1 MSRERVSDLSK
12 VELKVKIK
20 MIVDGKKADNPEIS
34 RLSSLVSPLLETRDL
49 RRVFKETGEELEI
62 LKGVNFKMNVGE
74 FVSLTGSSG
83 SGKSTFLNLVG
94 MLDTPTSGEILFK
107 GKPLSKFNSM
117 ERDMY
122 HRVQVGFVFQFH
134 HLLSEFTAIEN
145 VCVPG
150 RILGVPDK
158 DCRERAEMLL
168 ETVGLKDRLK
178 HLPRELSG
186 GERQRVA
193 IARALMNNPD
203 LVFAD
208 EPSGN
213 LDEANS
219 DLLNQLFW
227 DLNQKFNQ
235 AFLVVTHDEKLAS
248 FAKRRV
254 VMHNGLVQEA

>member
-1 MSRERVSDLSK
+1 M
-12 VELKVKIK
+12 
-20 MIVDGKKADNPEIS
+20 
-34 RLSSLVSPLLETRDL
+34 SSLLQTVNL
-49 RRVFKETGEELEI
+49 RRVFSETGEDLEI
-62 LKGVNFKMNVGE
+62 LKGVNFEMEAGE
-74 FVSLTGSSG
+74 LVALTGSSG

-107 GKPLSKFNSM
+107 GKPLSKFNSQ

-150 RILGVPDK
+150 RILGTSEK
-158 DCRERAEMLL
+158 ECKERAAMLL

-193 IARALMNNPD
+193 IARALMNHPD
-203 LVFAD
+203 LVLAD

-219 DLLNQLFW
+219 AMLNELIGE
-227 DLNQKFNQ
+227 LNEKFNQ
-235 AFLVVTHDEKLAS
+235 AFLIVTHDEKLAS

-254 VMHNGLVQEA
+254 VMHGGIIQ

>member
-1 MSRERVSDLSK
+1 M
-12 VELKVKIK
+12 
-20 MIVDGKKADNPEIS
+20 
-34 RLSSLVSPLLETRDL
+34 SSLLQTVDL
-49 RRVFKETGEELEI
+49 RRVFTETGEDLEI
-62 LKGVNFKMNVGE
+62 LKGVNFEMEAGE
-74 FVSLTGSSG
+74 LVALTGSSG

-107 GKPLSKFNSM
+107 GKPLSKFNSQ

-150 RILGVPDK
+150 RILGTSEK
-158 DCRERAEMLL
+158 ECRERAEMLL

-193 IARALMNNPD
+193 IARALMNHPD
-203 LVFAD
+203 LVLAD

-219 DLLNQLFW
+219 AMLNELIGE
-227 DLNQKFNQ
+227 LNEKFNQ
-235 AFLVVTHDEKLAS
+235 AFLIVTHDEKLAG

-254 VMHNGLVQEA
+254 VMHGGIIQ

>member
-1 MSRERVSDLSK
+1 M
-12 VELKVKIK
+12 
-20 MIVDGKKADNPEIS
+20 
-34 RLSSLVSPLLETRDL
+34 SSLLQTVNL
-49 RRVFKETGEELEI
+49 RRVFSETGEDLEI
-62 LKGVNFKMNVGE
+62 LKGVNFEMEAGE
-74 FVSLTGSSG
+74 LVALTGSSG

-107 GKPLSKFNSM
+107 GKPLSKFNSQ

-150 RILGVPDK
+150 RILGTSEK
-158 DCRERAEMLL
+158 ECRERAAMLL

-193 IARALMNNPD
+193 IARALMNHPD
-203 LVFAD
+203 LVLAD

-219 DLLNQLFW
+219 AMLNELIGE
-227 DLNQKFNQ
+227 LNEKFNQ
-235 AFLVVTHDEKLAS
+235 AFLIVTHDEKLAS

-254 VMHNGLVQEA
+254 VMHGGIIQ

>member
-1 MSRERVSDLSK
+1 M
-12 VELKVKIK
+12 
-20 MIVDGKKADNPEIS
+20 
-34 RLSSLVSPLLETRDL
+34 SSLLQTVDL
-49 RRVFKETGEELEI
+49 RRVFSETGEDLEI
-62 LKGVNFKMNVGE
+62 LKGVNFEMEAGE
-74 FVSLTGSSG
+74 LVALTGSSG

-94 MLDTPTSGEILFK
+94 ILDTPTSGEILFK
-107 GKPLSKFNSM
+107 GKPLSKFNSQ

-134 HLLSEFTAIEN
+134 HLLSEFTALEN

-150 RILGVPDK
+150 RILGTSEAECK
-158 DCRERAEMLL
+158 ERAAMLL
-168 ETVGLKDRLK
+168 ETVGLKERLK

-193 IARALMNNPD
+193 IARALMNHPD
-203 LVFAD
+203 LVLAD

-219 DLLNQLFW
+219 AMLNELIGE
-227 DLNQKFNQ
+227 LNEKFNQ
-235 AFLVVTHDEKLAS
+235 AFLIVTHDEKLAS

-254 VMHNGLVQEA
+254 VMHGGIIQ

>member
-1 MSRERVSDLSK
+1 MVLD
-12 VELKVKIK
+12 
-20 MIVDGKKADNPEIS
+20 
-34 RLSSLVSPLLETRDL
+34 PLLKTENL
-49 RRVFKETGEELEI
+49 RRVFSETGEKLEI
-62 LKGVNFKMNVGE
+62 LKGVNFEMNAGE
-74 FVSLTGSSG
+74 LVALTGSSG

-94 MLDTPTSGEILFK
+94 MLDTPTSGEIFFK
-107 GKPLSKFNSM
+107 GKALSKFSD
-117 ERDMY
+117 EEKDMY

-150 RILGVPDK
+150 RILGTSHKECK
-158 DCRERAEMLL
+158 DRAAMLL
-168 ETVGLKDRLK
+168 ETVGLKDRMK

-193 IARALMNNPD
+193 IARALMNHPD
-203 LVFAD
+203 LVLAD

-219 DLLNQLFW
+219 AMLNELIGE
-227 DLNQKFNQ
+227 LNEKFNQ
-235 AFLVVTHDEKLAS
+235 AFLIVTHDEKLAS

-254 VMHNGLVQEA
+254 VMHGGVIQ

>member
-1 MSRERVSDLSK
+1 MSDK
-12 VELKVKIK
+12 
-20 MIVDGKKADNPEIS
+20 
-34 RLSSLVSPLLETRDL
+34 LLQTINL
-49 RRVFKETGEELEI
+49 RRVFSETGEKLKI
-62 LKGVNFKMNVGE
+62 LKGVNFEMEAGE
-74 FVSLTGSSG
+74 LVALTGSSG

-107 GKPLSKFNSM
+107 GKALSKFNDA
-117 ERDMY
+117 ERDRY

-150 RILGVPDK
+150 RVLGTSEK
-158 DCRERAEMLL
+158 ECKERAAMLL
-168 ETVGLKDRLK
+168 ETVGLKDRFK

-193 IARALMNNPD
+193 IARALMNHPD
-203 LVFAD
+203 LVLAD

-219 DLLNQLFW
+219 AMLNELIGE
-227 DLNQKFNQ
+227 LNEKFNQ
-235 AFLVVTHDEKLAS
+235 AFLIVTHDEKLAS

-254 VMHNGLVQEA
+254 VMHGGVIQ

>member
-1 MSRERVSDLSK
+1 MSDK
-12 VELKVKIK
+12 
-20 MIVDGKKADNPEIS
+20 
-34 RLSSLVSPLLETRDL
+34 LLQTINL
-49 RRVFKETGEELEI
+49 RREFSETGEKLEI
-62 LKGVNFKMNVGE
+62 LKGVNFSMEEGE
-74 FVSLTGSSG
+74 LVALTGSSG

-107 GKPLSKFNSM
+107 GKALSKFNDA
-117 ERDMY
+117 ERDRY

-150 RILGVPDK
+150 RILGTSEK
-158 DCRERAEMLL
+158 ECRERAAMLL

-193 IARALMNNPD
+193 IARALMNHPD
-203 LVFAD
+203 LVLAD

-219 DLLNQLFW
+219 AMLNELIGE
-227 DLNQKFNQ
+227 LNEKFNQ
-235 AFLVVTHDEKLAS
+235 AFLIVTHDEKLAS

-254 VMHNGLVQEA
+254 VMHGGVIQ

>member
-1 MSRERVSDLSK
+1 MSDK
-12 VELKVKIK
+12 
-20 MIVDGKKADNPEIS
+20 
-34 RLSSLVSPLLETRDL
+34 LLQTIDL
-49 RRVFKETGEELEI
+49 RRVFSETGEDLEI
-62 LKGVNFKMNVGE
+62 LKGVNFEMEAGE
-74 FVSLTGSSG
+74 LVALTGSSG

-107 GKPLSKFNSM
+107 GKALSKFNDA
-117 ERDMY
+117 ERDRY

-150 RILGVPDK
+150 RILGTSEK
-158 DCRERAEMLL
+158 ECKERAAMLL
-168 ETVGLKDRLK
+168 ETVGLKDRFK

-193 IARALMNNPD
+193 IARALMNHPD
-203 LVFAD
+203 LVLAD

-219 DLLNQLFW
+219 AMLNELIGE
-227 DLNQKFNQ
+227 LNEKFNQ
-235 AFLVVTHDEKLAS
+235 AFLIVTHDEKLAS

-254 VMHNGLVQEA
+254 VMHGGVIQ

>member
-1 MSRERVSDLSK
+1 MSD
-12 VELKVKIK
+12 
-20 MIVDGKKADNPEIS
+20 M
-34 RLSSLVSPLLETRDL
+34 LLQTVDL
-49 RRVFKETGEELEI
+49 RREFSETGEKLEI
-62 LKGVNFKMNVGE
+62 LKGVNFSMEEGE
-74 FVSLTGSSG
+74 LVALTGSSG

-107 GKPLSKFNSM
+107 GKALSKFNDS
-117 ERDMY
+117 ERDRY

-150 RILGVPDK
+150 RILGTSEK
-158 DCRERAEMLL
+158 ECRERAAMLL

-193 IARALMNNPD
+193 IARALMNHPD
-203 LVFAD
+203 LVLAD

-219 DLLNQLFW
+219 AMLNELIGE
-227 DLNQKFNQ
+227 LNEKFNQ
-235 AFLVVTHDEKLAS
+235 AFLIVTHDEKLAS

-254 VMHNGLVQEA
+254 VMHGGVIQ

>member
-1 MSRERVSDLSK
+1 MMESGVL
-12 VELKVKIK
+12 LKTE
-20 MIVDGKKADNPEIS
+20 N
-34 RLSSLVSPLLETRDL
+34 L
-49 RRVFKETGEELEI
+49 RRVFSETGESLEI
-62 LKGVNFKMNVGE
+62 LKGVNFSMEAGE
-74 FVSLTGSSG
+74 LVALTGSSG

-107 GKPLSKFNSM
+107 GKPLSKFSSE
-117 ERDMY
+117 ERDRY

-150 RILGVPDK
+150 RILGTTEAECK
-158 DCRERAEMLL
+158 ERAAMLL
-168 ETVGLKDRLK
+168 ETVGLKDRIK

-193 IARALMNNPD
+193 IARALMNHPD
-203 LVFAD
+203 LVLAD

-219 DLLNQLFW
+219 AMLNELIGE
-227 DLNQKFNQ
+227 LNEKFNQ
-235 AFLVVTHDEKLAS
+235 AFLIVTHDEKLAS

-254 VMHNGLVQEA
+254 VMHGGVIQ

>member
-1 MSRERVSDLSK
+1 M
-12 VELKVKIK
+12 
-20 MIVDGKKADNPEIS
+20 
-34 RLSSLVSPLLETRDL
+34 SSLLQTVDL
-49 RRVFKETGEELEI
+49 RRVFSETGEDLEI
-62 LKGVNFKMNVGE
+62 LKGVNFEMEAGE
-74 FVSLTGSSG
+74 LVALTGSSG

-107 GKPLSKFNSM
+107 GKALSKFNDA
-117 ERDMY
+117 EPDRY
-122 HRVQVGFVFQFH
+122 HRVQVGFVFQVH

-150 RILGVPDK
+150 RILGTSEK
-158 DCRERAEMLL
+158 ECRERAAMLL

-193 IARALMNNPD
+193 IARALMNHPD
-203 LVFAD
+203 LVLAD

-219 DLLNQLFW
+219 AMLNELIGE
-227 DLNQKFNQ
+227 LNEKFNQ
-235 AFLVVTHDEKLAS
+235 AFLIVTHDEKLAS

-254 VMHNGLVQEA
+254 VMHGGVIQ

>member
-1 MSRERVSDLSK
+1 M
-12 VELKVKIK
+12 
-20 MIVDGKKADNPEIS
+20 
-34 RLSSLVSPLLETRDL
+34 SSLLQTVDL
-49 RRVFKETGEELEI
+49 RRVFSETGEQLEI
-62 LKGVNFKMNVGE
+62 LKGVNFSMDEGE
-74 FVSLTGSSG
+74 LVALTGSSG

-94 MLDTPTSGEILFK
+94 MLDTPTSGEIYFK
-107 GKPLSKFNSM
+107 GKPLSKFSGE

-122 HRVQVGFVFQFH
+122 HRVQVSFVFQFH
-134 HLLSEFTAIEN
+134 HLLSEFSALEN

-150 RILGVPDK
+150 RILGTSAHE
-158 DCRERAEMLL
+158 CRERAEMLL

-193 IARALMNNPD
+193 IARALMNHPD

-235 AFLVVTHDEKLAS
+235 AFLIVTHDEKLAA

-254 VMHNGLVQEA
+254 IMHNGLIQEA

>member
-1 MSRERVSDLSK
+1 MSDK
-12 VELKVKIK
+12 
-20 MIVDGKKADNPEIS
+20 
-34 RLSSLVSPLLETRDL
+34 LLQTIDL
-49 RRVFKETGEELEI
+49 RRVFSETGEKLEI
-62 LKGVNFKMNVGE
+62 LKGVNFEMEAGE
-74 FVSLTGSSG
+74 LVALTGSSG

-107 GKPLSKFNSM
+107 GKALSKFNDA
-117 ERDMY
+117 ERDRY

-150 RILGVPDK
+150 RVLGTSEK
-158 DCRERAEMLL
+158 ECKERAAMLL
-168 ETVGLKDRLK
+168 ETVGLKDRFK

-193 IARALMNNPD
+193 IARALMNHPD
-203 LVFAD
+203 LVLAD

-219 DLLNQLFW
+219 AMLNELIGE
-227 DLNQKFNQ
+227 LNEKFNQ
-235 AFLVVTHDEKLAS
+235 AFLIVTHDEKLAS

-254 VMHNGLVQEA
+254 VMHGGVIQ

>member
-1 MSRERVSDLSK
+1 M
-12 VELKVKIK
+12 
-20 MIVDGKKADNPEIS
+20 
-34 RLSSLVSPLLETRDL
+34 SSLLQTVDL
-49 RRVFKETGEELEI
+49 RRVFSETGEELEI
-62 LKGVNFKMNVGE
+62 LKGVNFSMEVGE
-74 FVSLTGSSG
+74 LVALTGSSG

-107 GKPLSKFNSM
+107 GKPLSKFSSQ
-117 ERDMY
+117 ERDMF

-150 RILGVPDK
+150 RILGTSEAECK
-158 DCRERAEMLL
+158 ERAAMLL

-193 IARALMNNPD
+193 IARALMNHPD
-203 LVFAD
+203 LVLAD

-219 DLLNQLFW
+219 QMLNELIGE
-227 DLNQKFNQ
+227 LNEKFNQ
-235 AFLVVTHDEKLAS
+235 AFLIVTHDEKLAG

-254 VMHNGLVQEA
+254 VMHGGIIQGA

>member
-1 MSRERVSDLSK
+1 MNNEQLNNGASRGIDEMDS
-12 VELKVKIK
+12 I
-20 MIVDGKKADNPEIS
+20 
-34 RLSSLVSPLLETRDL
+34 LLETRDL
-49 RRVFKETGEELEI
+49 RRVFSETGENLEI
-62 LKGVNFKMNVGE
+62 LKGVNFSMKAGE
-74 FVSLTGSSG
+74 LVALTGSSG

-107 GKPLSKFNSM
+107 GRELSKFSGH

-134 HLLSEFTAIEN
+134 HLLSEFSALEN

-150 RILGVPDK
+150 RILGTSERE
-158 DCRERAEMLL
+158 CRERAEMLL

-186 GERQRVA
+186 GERQRIA
-193 IARALMNNPD
+193 IARALMNKPD
-203 LVFAD
+203 LVLAD

-219 DLLNQLFW
+219 AKLNELIGE
-227 DLNQKFNQ
+227 LNEKFNQ
-235 AFLVVTHDEKLAS
+235 AFLIVTHDEALAN

-254 VMHNGLVQEA
+254 VMHNGLIQSIV

>member
-1 MSRERVSDLSK
+1 MSDK
-12 VELKVKIK
+12 
-20 MIVDGKKADNPEIS
+20 
-34 RLSSLVSPLLETRDL
+34 LLQTINL
-49 RRVFKETGEELEI
+49 RRVFSETGEKLEI
-62 LKGVNFKMNVGE
+62 LKGVNFEMEAGE
-74 FVSLTGSSG
+74 LVALTGSSG

-107 GKPLSKFNSM
+107 GKALSKFNDA
-117 ERDMY
+117 ERDRY

-150 RILGVPDK
+150 RILGTSEK
-158 DCRERAEMLL
+158 ECKERAAMLL
-168 ETVGLKDRLK
+168 ERVGRKDRLK

-193 IARALMNNPD
+193 IARALMNHPD
-203 LVFAD
+203 LVLAD

-219 DLLNQLFW
+219 AMLNELIGE
-227 DLNQKFNQ
+227 LNEKFNQ
-235 AFLVVTHDEKLAS
+235 AFLIVTHDEKLAS

-254 VMHNGLVQEA
+254 VMHGGVIQ

>member
-1 MSRERVSDLSK
+1 M
-12 VELKVKIK
+12 
-20 MIVDGKKADNPEIS
+20 
-34 RLSSLVSPLLETRDL
+34 SSLLQTVNL
-49 RRVFKETGEELEI
+49 RRVFSETGEDLEI
-62 LKGVNFKMNVGE
+62 LKGVNFEMEAGE
-74 FVSLTGSSG
+74 LVALTGSSG

-94 MLDTPTSGEILFK
+94 MLVTPTSGEILFK
-107 GKPLSKFNSM
+107 GKPLSKFNSQ

-150 RILGVPDK
+150 RILGTSEK
-158 DCRERAEMLL
+158 ECRERAEMLL

-193 IARALMNNPD
+193 IARALMNHPD
-203 LVFAD
+203 LVLAD

-219 DLLNQLFW
+219 AMLNELIGE
-227 DLNQKFNQ
+227 LNEKFNQ
-235 AFLVVTHDEKLAS
+235 AFLIVTHDEKLAG

-254 VMHNGLVQEA
+254 VMHGGIIQ

>member
-1 MSRERVSDLSK
+1 M
-12 VELKVKIK
+12 
-20 MIVDGKKADNPEIS
+20 
-34 RLSSLVSPLLETRDL
+34 SSLLQTIDL
-49 RRVFKETGEELEI
+49 RREFSETGEKLEI
-62 LKGVNFKMNVGE
+62 LKGVNFSMEEGE
-74 FVSLTGSSG
+74 LVALTGSSG

-107 GKPLSKFNSM
+107 GKALSEFNDA
-117 ERDMY
+117 ERDRY

-150 RILGVPDK
+150 RILGTSDAE
-158 DCRERAEMLL
+158 CRDRAAMLL

-193 IARALMNNPD
+193 IARALMNHPD
-203 LVFAD
+203 LVLAD

-219 DLLNQLFW
+219 AMLNELIGE
-227 DLNQKFNQ
+227 LNEKFNQ
-235 AFLVVTHDEKLAS
+235 AFLIVTHDEKLAS

-254 VMHNGLVQEA
+254 VMHGGVIQ

>member
-1 MSRERVSDLSK
+1 MSAENRMNDMVDSVDDIAAKQPDLTSSSQGERTSYL
-12 VELKVKIK
+12 EPH
-20 MIVDGKKADNPEIS
+20 A
-34 RLSSLVSPLLETRDL
+34 LLETRDL
-49 RRVFKETGEELEI
+49 RRVFSETGEQLEI
-62 LKGVNFKMNVGE
+62 LKGVNFSMGAGE
-74 FVSLTGSSG
+74 LVALTGSSG

-94 MLDTPTSGEILFK
+94 MLDTPSSGEILFK
-107 GKPLSKFNSM
+107 GKPLSKFNDS
-117 ERDMY
+117 ERDLY

-134 HLLSEFTAIEN
+134 HLLSEFTALEN

-150 RILGVPDK
+150 RVLGTSEHE
-158 DCRERAEMLL
+158 CRERAEMLL
-168 ETVGLKDRLK
+168 ETVGLKDRMK
-178 HLPRELSG
+178 HLPREMSG

-203 LVFAD
+203 LVLAD

-235 AFLVVTHDEKLAS
+235 AFLIVTHDEKLAS

-254 VMHNGLVQEA
+254 VMHKGLIQEA

>member
-1 MSRERVSDLSK
+1 MVLE
-12 VELKVKIK
+12 
-20 MIVDGKKADNPEIS
+20 
-34 RLSSLVSPLLETRDL
+34 PLLRTENL
-49 RRVFKETGEELEI
+49 RRVFSETGEELEI
-62 LKGVNFKMNVGE
+62 LKGVNFSMEAGE
-74 FVSLTGSSG
+74 LVALTGSSG

-107 GKPLSKFNSM
+107 GKPLSKFSSQ

-150 RILGVPDK
+150 RILGTSEAECK
-158 DCRERAEMLL
+158 ERAAMLL
-168 ETVGLKDRLK
+168 ETVGLKDRLR

-193 IARALMNNPD
+193 IARALVNHPD
-203 LVFAD
+203 LVLAD

-219 DLLNQLFW
+219 LMLNELIGE
-227 DLNQKFNQ
+227 LNEKFNQ
-235 AFLVVTHDEKLAS
+235 AFLIVTHDEKLAS

-254 VMHNGLVQEA
+254 VMHGGVIQ

>member
-1 MSRERVSDLSK
+1 M
-12 VELKVKIK
+12 
-20 MIVDGKKADNPEIS
+20 
-34 RLSSLVSPLLETRDL
+34 SSLLQTVNL
-49 RRVFKETGEELEI
+49 RRVFSETGEDLEI
-62 LKGVNFKMNVGE
+62 LKGVNFEMEAGE
-74 FVSLTGSSG
+74 LVALTGSSG

-107 GKPLSKFNSM
+107 GKALSKFNDA
-117 ERDMY
+117 ERDRY

-150 RILGVPDK
+150 RILGTSEK
-158 DCRERAEMLL
+158 ECRERAAMLL

-178 HLPRELSG
+178 H
-186 GERQRVA
+186 RQRVA
-193 IARALMNNPD
+193 IARALMNHPD
-203 LVFAD
+203 LVLAD

-219 DLLNQLFW
+219 AMLNELIGE
-227 DLNQKFNQ
+227 LNEKFNQ
-235 AFLVVTHDEKLAS
+235 AFLIVTHDEKLAS

-254 VMHNGLVQEA
+254 VMHGGVIQ

>member
-1 MSRERVSDLSK
+1 MSDKLLQTIDLW
-12 VELKVKIK
+12 
-20 MIVDGKKADNPEIS
+20 
-34 RLSSLVSPLLETRDL
+34 
-49 RRVFKETGEELEI
+49 RVFSETGEELEI
-62 LKGVNFKMNVGE
+62 LKGVNFSMEAGE
-74 FVSLTGSSG
+74 LVALTGSSG

-107 GKPLSKFNSM
+107 GKPLSKFSSQ

-150 RILGVPDK
+150 RIVGTSDAECK
-158 DCRERAEMLL
+158 ERAAMLL

-193 IARALMNNPD
+193 IARALMNHPD
-203 LVFAD
+203 LVLAD

-219 DLLNQLFW
+219 QMLNELIGE
-227 DLNQKFNQ
+227 LNEKFNQ
-235 AFLVVTHDEKLAS
+235 AFLIVTHDEKLAS

-254 VMHNGLVQEA
+254 VMHGGIIQ

>member
-1 MSRERVSDLSK
+1 MPMS
-12 VELKVKIK
+12 
-20 MIVDGKKADNPEIS
+20 
-34 RLSSLVSPLLETRDL
+34 LLQTINL
-49 RRVFKETGEELEI
+49 RRVFSETGEKLEI
-62 LKGVNFKMNVGE
+62 LKGVNFEMETGE
-74 FVSLTGSSG
+74 LVALTGSSG

-107 GKPLSKFNSM
+107 GKALSKFNDA
-117 ERDMY
+117 ERDRY

-150 RILGVPDK
+150 RVLGTSEK
-158 DCRERAEMLL
+158 ECKERAAMLL

-193 IARALMNNPD
+193 IARALMNHPD
-203 LVFAD
+203 LVLAD

-219 DLLNQLFW
+219 AMLNELIGE
-227 DLNQKFNQ
+227 LNEKFNQ
-235 AFLVVTHDEKLAS
+235 AFLIVTHDEKLAS

-254 VMHNGLVQEA
+254 VMHGGVIQ

>member
-1 MSRERVSDLSK
+1 MSIDLKNDAEVQTS
-12 VELKVKIK
+12 VT
-20 MIVDGKKADNPEIS
+20 S
-34 RLSSLVSPLLETRDL
+34 SSLCERPDNLIPQALLETRDL
-49 RRVFKETGEELEI
+49 RRVFSETGEQLEI
-62 LKGVNFKMNVGE
+62 LKGVNFSMNAGE
-74 FVSLTGSSG
+74 LVALTGSSG

-107 GKPLSKFNSM
+107 GKELSKFSSH

-122 HRVQVGFVFQFH
+122 HRAQVGFVFQFH
-134 HLLSEFTAIEN
+134 HLLSEFSALEN

-150 RILGVPDK
+150 RILGTSEAE
-158 DCRERAEMLL
+158 CRERAEMLL

-186 GERQRVA
+186 GERQRIA
-193 IARALMNNPD
+193 IARALMNKPD
-203 LVFAD
+203 LVLAD

-219 DLLNQLFW
+219 AKLNELIGE
-227 DLNQKFNQ
+227 LNEKFNQ
-235 AFLVVTHDEKLAS
+235 AFLIVTHDEMLAK

-254 VMHNGLVQEA
+254 VMHNGLIQSIE

>member
-1 MSRERVSDLSK
+1 M
-12 VELKVKIK
+12 
-20 MIVDGKKADNPEIS
+20 
-34 RLSSLVSPLLETRDL
+34 SSLLQTVDL
-49 RRVFKETGEELEI
+49 RRVFSETGEDLEI
-62 LKGVNFKMNVGE
+62 LKGVNFEMDAGE
-74 FVSLTGSSG
+74 LVALTGSSG

-107 GKPLSKFNSM
+107 GKPLSKFNSQ

-150 RILGVPDK
+150 RILGTSEK
-158 DCRERAEMLL
+158 ECRERAAMLL

-193 IARALMNNPD
+193 IARALMNHPD
-203 LVFAD
+203 LVLAD

-219 DLLNQLFW
+219 AMLNELIGE
-227 DLNQKFNQ
+227 LNEKFNQ
-235 AFLVVTHDEKLAS
+235 AFLIVTHDEKLAG

-254 VMHNGLVQEA
+254 VMHGGIIQ

>member
-1 MSRERVSDLSK
+1 M
-12 VELKVKIK
+12 
-20 MIVDGKKADNPEIS
+20 
-34 RLSSLVSPLLETRDL
+34 SSLLQTIDL
-49 RRVFKETGEELEI
+49 RREFSETGEKLEI
-62 LKGVNFKMNVGE
+62 LKGVNFEMEVGE
-74 FVSLTGSSG
+74 LVALTGSSG

-107 GKPLSKFNSM
+107 GKALSKFNDA
-117 ERDMY
+117 ERDRY

-150 RILGVPDK
+150 RVLGTSEK
-158 DCRERAEMLL
+158 ECKERAAMLL

-193 IARALMNNPD
+193 IARALMNHPD
-203 LVFAD
+203 LVLAD

-219 DLLNQLFW
+219 AMLNELIGE
-227 DLNQKFNQ
+227 LNEKFNQ
-235 AFLVVTHDEKLAS
+235 AFLIVTHDEKLAS

-254 VMHNGLVQEA
+254 VMHGGVIQ

>member
-1 MSRERVSDLSK
+1 MSDK
-12 VELKVKIK
+12 
-20 MIVDGKKADNPEIS
+20 
-34 RLSSLVSPLLETRDL
+34 LLQTIDL
-49 RRVFKETGEELEI
+49 RREFSETGEKLEI
-62 LKGVNFKMNVGE
+62 LKGVNFSMEEGE
-74 FVSLTGSSG
+74 LVALTGSSG

-107 GKPLSKFNSM
+107 GKALSKFNDA
-117 ERDMY
+117 ERDRY

-150 RILGVPDK
+150 RVLGTSEK
-158 DCRERAEMLL
+158 ECRERAAMLL

-193 IARALMNNPD
+193 IARALMNHPD
-203 LVFAD
+203 LVLAD

-219 DLLNQLFW
+219 AMLNELIGE
-227 DLNQKFNQ
+227 LNEKFNQ
-235 AFLVVTHDEKLAS
+235 AFLIVTHDEKLAS

-254 VMHNGLVQEA
+254 VMHGGVIQ